1 MVGLSVTS
9 YFFWPTRSDVCRV
22 YGGGGDKLV
31 ITTVDVKFQPE
42 ITILAFVLIIVV
54 IIVTVIILVVVR
66 LK

>member
-9 YFFWPTRSDVCRV
+9 YFFGLLGATYAV
-22 YGGGGDKLV
+22 YTEGGDKVV
-31 ITTVDVKFQPE
+31 ITTVDVKFQQE

>member
-1 MVGLSVTS
+1 M
-9 YFFWPTRSDVCRV
+9 PCIRR
-22 YGGGGDKLV
+22 GGDKVV

>member
-1 MVGLSVTS
+1 MLSL
-9 YFFWPTRSDVCRV
+9 CRV
-22 YGGGGDKLV
+22 YGGGRDKVV